1 MNFAN
6 PDYTDTYS
14 YILVHTCTYSYILV
28 HTVIQCHLIR
38 ISLELS
44 CYDVNNRTFSP
55 GLVLFLRCF
64 YGIYCDKL
72 ACTCYISSYT
82 RIYQGILLYPSIY
95 SYILGYT
102 RIRAYT
108 TLSKYILVYHDT
120 RTYSYVLRIS
130 YLTQGLMQGLTQGL
144 SSQDLQFSVM

>member
-1 MNFAN
+1 LQANDTYFSCLKSYFILFQHALVYLLSTVHCILEPKSNKKRCVQIMNFAN

-82 RIYQGILLYPSIY
+82 RIY
-95 SYILGYT
+95 
-102 RIRAYT
+102 
-108 TLSKYILVYHDT
+108 
-120 RTYSYVLRIS
+120 
-130 YLTQGLMQGLTQGL
+130 
-144 SSQDLQFSVM
+144 